1 MNAILVVAT
10 VQSWFLAALVARRRD
25 RRLSDTVL
33 AVWLVLMGMH
43 TGLYYVLPRVG
54 TTLPWVS
61 ALNSAF
67 PFLQGPM
74 LYFYVDTLTGSRRR
88 LRASYVGHLLP
99 AAAFVAYPWW
109 ALPATPI
116 GAHGG
121 TRTVHIFSVSS
132 FFTGL
137 LLLSVPVYIVWSL
150 FLIGR
155 YRQRLTRAV
164 STSDRIDLGW
174 LRTLVAGLGFVW
186 VVVLGTFLAR
196 ALAGGDSA
204 HAPTHLVFW
213 AVALFVY
220 AIGYQAF
227 RQRHFVTE
235 RVAEIMETAPPP
247 GGKYE
252 KSGLPEAEARRLHQR
267 LLRLM
272 ETERP
277 WRDDALDLPALAAA
291 LDASPNHV
299 SQVLNGHEGRSF
311 YDFVNGYRV
320 AAVKNRLAE
329 VGEEASSLLEIA
341 LACGFRSKA
350 TFNRIFKRHTGL
362 TPSQYRAGAPSS
374 SSLSLK

>member
-1 MNAILVVAT
+1 
-10 VQSWFLAALVARRRD
+10 
-25 RRLSDTVL
+25 
-33 AVWLVLMGMH
+33 
-43 TGLYYVLPRVG
+43 
-54 TTLPWVS
+54 
-61 ALNSAF
+61 
-67 PFLQGPM
+67 M

-88 LRASYVGHLLP
+88 LRGSYLGHLLP
-99 AAAFVAYPWW
+99 AAAFVAYQWW
-109 ALPATPI
+109 ALPAI
-116 GAHGG
+116 SAGAHGG

-137 LLLSVPVYIVWSL
+137 LLLSVPVYITWSL

-155 YRQRLTRAV
+155 YRQRLTGAV

-186 VVVLGTFLAR
+186 VVVLGTFFAR
-196 ALAGGDSA
+196 ALAGGGST

-220 AIGYQAF
+220 AIGYRAF
-227 RQRHFVTE
+227 RQRHFVTGP
-235 RVAEIMETAPPP
+235 VAEIMKTTPPA
-247 GGKYE
+247 GGKYQ
-252 KSGLPEAEARRLHQR
+252 KSGLPEAEARRLHER

-277 WRDDALDLPALAAA
+277 WRDDGLDLPALAAA

-299 SQVLNGHEGRSF
+299 SQVLNGREGKSF

-320 AAVKNRLAE
+320 AAVQERLAE
-329 VGEEASSLLEIA
+329 GGEDASSLLEIA

-350 TFNRIFKRHTGL
+350 TFNRIFKQHTGL
-362 TPSQYRAGAPSS
+362 TPTQYRAGR
-374 SSLSLK
+374 